1 MVGFLLYLL
10 DKHEALAKG
19 IRAAKNGLPI
29 DMDSEVSLNSRRQ
42 HIATFQ
48 HMSELRSSEVNV
60 PNGGVGYRFNT
71 DGNQVSYKC
80 DVKRV
85 TTINF
90 DRNVIRK
97 HLSEM
102 NRKADSVSAELDR
115 CIVNAKVDFE
125 TPFNVNDSFADVFTA
140 YLGKQE

>member
-1 MVGFLLYLL
+1 M
-10 DKHEALAKG
+10 
-19 IRAAKNGLPI
+19 
-29 DMDSEVSLNSRRQ
+29 
-42 HIATFQ
+42 
-48 HMSELRSSEVNV
+48 
-60 PNGGVGYRFNT
+60 
-71 DGNQVSYKC
+71 
-80 DVKRV
+80 